1 MNAKIHTLIKYLALL
16 CALAA
21 LLGLAACE
29 MLYKIVPNVPE
40 EGPPAGE
47 GPPSGEESQPGD
59 EPAPGEG
66 EIFIEFEAERAN
78 LAPGECTMLSWAVEG
93 GGFGAF
99 LNGEPVER
107 AGEREICLEEPMG
120 YVLEVDM

>member
-29 MLYKIVPNVPE
+29 MPYKIVPNVPE
-40 EGPPAGE
+40 E

-93 GGFGAF
+93 GGFYSRRGFAPPAVSSLFQISF
-99 LNGEPVER
+99 LGFV
-107 AGEREICLEEPMG
+107 
-120 YVLEVDM
+120 Y